1 MSTRRPQYFY
11 NEKQLRDEAAAEVAL
26 QQGINNEDSSQA
38 PASKKR
44 KHLNPDEK
52 LEQSRNRNRE
62 HAKNTRLRKKAYVI
76 KLQALVDKMRN
87 QKDSETSERR
97 ALGKRIY
104 DMQLARKSA
113 LGVFLTYRGCNL
125 RSYDK
130 WAEILDD
137 KFILKMPITPY
148 RSFYKG
154 DIVNNVRIVCGIEGA
169 IAESASIFVMAQAI
183 GYGNPKWVTAMKNC
197 SGCYIT
203 HEFGPDDMLASGD
216 QVICRF
222 RMKVEGGDMVGI
234 KHNCVQNGMIKARF
248 GENNKIVS
256 AEMVFDVMGFMQQLQ
271 KASSISPESNIV
283 PNTLDMALHASKEA
297 RVIMLA
303 EPPYR
308 VLTVNDAWTRQNNI
322 TQSQIEGKS
331 FCQELGTS
339 LSQRETLI
347 QLAADCAACRPGSA
361 VVMAQ
366 TAGHGNSKSLLL
378 YVRFMPISGDSSSSA
393 SPITHI
399 LAIQTELPL
408 LQSESDAVTKY
419 LEGEAQ
425 MT

>member
-1 MSTRRPQYFY
+1 M
-11 NEKQLRDEAAAEVAL
+11 
-26 QQGINNEDSSQA
+26 QQGINNEDTSHP

-76 KLQALVDKMRN
+76 KLQALVTKMRN
-87 QKDSETSERR
+87 QKNTETSERR

-104 DMQLARKSA
+104 DAQCARKNA
-113 LGVFLTYRGCNL
+113 LGIFLTYRGCNL

-130 WAEILDD
+130 WAEILDE
-137 KFILKMPITPY
+137 KFTMKMPITPY
-148 RSFYKG
+148 RSFFKG
-154 DIVNNVRIVCGIEGA
+154 DIVNNNVRIVRGIEGA

-183 GYGNPKWVTAMKNC
+183 GYGDPKWVTAMKNC

-203 HEFGPDDMLASGD
+203 HEFGPEDMIASGD
-216 QVICRF
+216 QVMCRF
-222 RMKVEGGDMVGI
+222 KIRVEGGDLVGV
-234 KHNCVQNGMIKARF
+234 KHKCVQNSMIKARF
-248 GENNKIVS
+248 GENNKICS
-256 AEMVFDVMGFMQQLQ
+256 AEVVFDVMGFMQQLQ
-271 KASSISPESNIV
+271 KASSISPESNIA
-283 PNTLDMALHASKEA
+283 PNTLDMALHPSKEA

-308 VLTVNDAWTRQNNI
+308 VLVVNDAWTRQNNI
-322 TQSQIEGKS
+322 PQSQIEGKS

-347 QLAADCAACRPGSA
+347 HLAADCAAGRPGSA

-366 TAGHGNSKSLLL
+366 TTGPAGPKSQLL
-378 YVRFMPISGDSSSSA
+378 YVRFLPISSDNMTNQHRIS
-393 SPITHI
+393 HI

-408 LQSESDAVTKY
+408 LQSEADAVTKY
-419 LEGEAQ
+419 FSSEAQ
-425 MT
+425 MA